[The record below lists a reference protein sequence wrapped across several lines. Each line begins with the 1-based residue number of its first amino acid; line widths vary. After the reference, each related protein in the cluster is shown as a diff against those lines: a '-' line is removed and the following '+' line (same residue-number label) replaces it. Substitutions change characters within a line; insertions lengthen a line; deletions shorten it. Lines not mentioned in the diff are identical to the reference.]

1 MVFDGI
7 TFSTKSGKMAHLEVE
22 RLNPNIL
29 TAGSPKRMRMV
40 ADFLEDVEVF
50 EGGRGHVVVNGA
62 YNGLKVSAVSTGMG
76 PASAMIILPE
86 IIEATKGDLLTILR
100 LGTAGSLQP
109 YVRGGHLHIPTAS
122 IRDEGSSQAVIG
134 LEFPATASPELIP
147 ILVLAS
153 ERHGYRLGENLW
165 LGPVHTKDNLYF
177 RETPHFSPRR
187 ELLKQRLS
195 AFREMG
201 ALSSE
206 MEFSAYCILRDYYE
220 GKMEKRILTGC
231 ILAVVNDFE
240 EAEGRIRIGEV
251 DISRLERDMIK
262 IGLETF
268 KLLNELRR
276 GKSIGL
282 DEAIS
287 KMISMKSRRAFLP
300 KGRA

>member
-1 MVFDGI
+1 MY
-7 TFSTKSGKMAHLEVE
+7 
-22 RLNPNIL
+22 
-29 TAGSPKRMRMV
+29 KRQ
-40 ADFLEDVEVF
+40 
-50 EGGRGHVVVNGA
+50 
-62 YNGLKVSAVSTGMG
+62 
-76 PASAMIILPE
+76 ILPE
-86 IIEATKGDLLTILR
+86 IIEAAEGDLLTILR

-206 MEFSAYCILRDYYE
+206 MEFSTYCILRDYYE
-220 GKMEKRILTGC
+220 GKIEKRILTGC

-240 EAEGRIRIGEV
+240 EAEERSFFWRLTGRENLRFYAALYHLPRRQAEERISELLEMVGLAEEGDIRFQNYSTGMRQKLAIARGLLSQPRVLFV
-251 DISRLERDMIK
+251 DEPTRSLDPVSAEAVRQFLKEKVASEGKTVVLATHNLVEAEQLCNRL
-262 IGLETF
+262 
-268 KLLNELRR
+268 
-276 GKSIGL
+276 
-282 DEAIS
+282 AIMDLS
-287 KMISMKSRRAFLP
+287 LIHI
-300 KGRA
+300 